1 MLLCAVSHIHVS
13 FACRIRRL
21 AVESSPVLLCV
32 CLDAPVTIKMMQRDG
47 DAPVEPVG
55 RYQVQHDGV
64 EEVDDTKM
72 ILLVQV
78 LSCMYYT
85 TAASTT

>member
-1 MLLCAVSHIHVS
+1 
-13 FACRIRRL
+13 
-21 AVESSPVLLCV
+21 
-32 CLDAPVTIKMMQRDG
+32 MMQRDG